1 MAPAKNIV
9 LFIDGTWNE
18 PSKDED
24 TNVRKLFHAARF
36 EVSGPTPQVTY
47 YLPGVGTDI
56 TQSHPGMP
64 VGLYGGDLS
73 FKDYL
78 APELPISA
86 PLLRSAVGGLFGKG
100 TAARIKEA
108 YAFLSSEYE
117 RRRGDTVFVFGFSR
131 GAFAARS
138 LAGFVSRV
146 GTLLRE
152 ALHLVEEA
160 YRIYENGTDPA
171 DSELAQ
177 FLLEFTG
184 KTMLQSADHPDAL
197 PIHFLGVWD
206 IVGALGLPGR
216 LRRFTARHT
225 EYHQTELPPAVFTA
239 RHALALHELRKPFEP
254 LLWSNRTGHPG
265 LVQAWFPGAH
275 ADIGGGY
282 ANAESGLSD
291 EALRWMTREAAP
303 VGLQLEANVPWLN
316 GSTGK
321 PILHHE
327 IRKWF
332 YLARPTVRSQL
343 QRLLDAQDRSAMDNA
358 MYFHESV
365 ARHLRDRDARKYSF
379 PREHVNERLMQ
390 ADELALR
397 LVLRSRVLGHEL
409 VA

>member
-138 LAGFVSRV
+138 LAGFVARV
-146 GTLLRE
+146 E
-152 ALHLVEEA
+152 
-160 YRIYENGTDPA
+160 
-171 DSELAQ
+171 
-177 FLLEFTG
+177 
-184 KTMLQSADHPDAL
+184 
-197 PIHFLGVWD
+197 
-206 IVGALGLPGR
+206 
-216 LRRFTARHT
+216 TA
-225 EYHQTELPPAVFTA
+225 
-239 RHALALHELRKPFEP
+239 
-254 LLWSNRTGHPG
+254 S
-265 LVQAWFPGAH
+265 
-275 ADIGGGY
+275 
-282 ANAESGLSD
+282 
-291 EALRWMTREAAP
+291 
-303 VGLQLEANVPWLN
+303 
-316 GSTGK
+316 
-321 PILHHE
+321 
-327 IRKWF
+327 
-332 YLARPTVRSQL
+332 
-343 QRLLDAQDRSAMDNA
+343 
-358 MYFHESV
+358 
-365 ARHLRDRDARKYSF
+365 
-379 PREHVNERLMQ
+379 
-390 ADELALR
+390 
-397 LVLRSRVLGHEL
+397 
-409 VA
+409 

>member
-56 TQSHPGMP
+56 RQSHPGMP

-73 FKDYL
+73 FKDHL
-78 APELPISA
+78 VPELPVSA
-86 PLLRSAVGGLFGKG
+86 ALLRSGIGGLFGKG

-108 YAFLSSEYE
+108 YGFLSSEYE

-177 FLLEFTG
+177 FLLEFTR
-184 KTMLQSADHPDAL
+184 KPMLQSADHPDAL

-206 IVGALGLPGR
+206 TVGALGLPGR
-216 LRRFTARHT
+216 MRRFTAQRT
-225 EYHQTELPPAVFTA
+225 EYHQTELPPAVFAA
-239 RHALALHELRKPFEP
+239 RHALALHELRQPFEP
-254 LLWSNRTGHPG
+254 LLWSNRAGHPG

-275 ADIGGGY
+275 ADVGGGY
-282 ANAESGLSD
+282 GNAESGLSD
-291 EALRWMTREAAP
+291 EALRWMAREAAP
-303 VGLQLEANVPWLN
+303 VGLQLENNVAWLS
-316 GSTGK
+316 GSAGK

-343 QRLLDAQDRSAMDNA
+343 QRLLDAQDRSTMDNA

-365 ARHLRDRDARKYSF
+365 ATHLHDRNARNYAF
-379 PREHVNERLMQ
+379 REHVNERLMQ

-397 LVLRSRVLGHEL
+397 LVLRSRVLGHEF
-409 VA
+409 VS